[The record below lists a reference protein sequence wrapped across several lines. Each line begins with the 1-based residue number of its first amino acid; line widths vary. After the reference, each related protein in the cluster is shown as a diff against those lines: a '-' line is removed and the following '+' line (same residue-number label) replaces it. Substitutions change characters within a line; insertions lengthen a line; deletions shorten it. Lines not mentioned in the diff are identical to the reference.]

1 MSGSDSLCSL
11 APLGCTSH
19 RRPPKAREAMRGTA
33 ERPRPRWLMSG
44 PARGL
49 SRLSDLHVSP
59 IPGRSGT
66 RARAFESAAAPRGS
80 CRQSTTSWRR
90 QSTFS
95 LHSERRRTRKCP
107 QRWPSISN
115 IADATRLTSDS
126 LLAFLLHS
134 PHPAFVRVIE
144 GTLNV
149 PNGARRIG
157 IDGASEGH
165 QRDCDCK
172 SSGPKNHLVPYRIC
186 LPPEIKSHAFRTN
199 SYTDTEFLAQFTHKT
214 FFGPFPILD
223 SSTNGMAAS
232 SSRNA
237 GSSLLRKHWGEA
249 DWR

>member
-1 MSGSDSLCSL
+1 M
-11 APLGCTSH
+11 
-19 RRPPKAREAMRGTA
+19 
-33 ERPRPRWLMSG
+33 
-44 PARGL
+44 
-49 SRLSDLHVSP
+49 
-59 IPGRSGT
+59 PGRSGT
-66 RARAFESAAAPRGS
+66 RARAFGSAGS
-80 CRQSTTSWRR
+80 SRIVSAVDTSWRR

-149 PNGARRIG
+149 PNGARRIR

-172 SSGPKNHLVPYRIC
+172 SSGPKNHLVFYRIC
-186 LPPEIKSHAFRTN
+186 LPPEIKSHASRSFSVKASPAEPIVSIPTRQHAADGERGPT
-199 SYTDTEFLAQFTHKT
+199 SSESHWKTQSGSDSGIEPDLQMFLFA
-214 FFGPFPILD
+214 
-223 SSTNGMAAS
+223 
-232 SSRNA
+232 
-237 GSSLLRKHWGEA
+237 RK
-249 DWR
+249 RM

>member
-1 MSGSDSLCSL
+1 MSAVD
-11 APLGCTSH
+11 
-19 RRPPKAREAMRGTA
+19 
-33 ERPRPRWLMSG
+33 
-44 PARGL
+44 
-49 SRLSDLHVSP
+49 
-59 IPGRSGT
+59 
-66 RARAFESAAAPRGS
+66 
-80 CRQSTTSWRR
+80 TSWRG

-149 PNGARRIG
+149 PSGARRIG
-157 IDGASEGH
+157 FDGASEGH

-186 LPPEIKSHAFRTN
+186 LPPEIKSMHFEPTLTPILSSSQNSRTR
-199 SYTDTEFLAQFTHKT
+199 LR
-214 FFGPFPILD
+214 PFPILD
-223 SSTNGMAAS
+223 SSTDGMAAS

-237 GSSLLRKHWGEA
+237 GSSLL
-249 DWR
+249 

>member
-1 MSGSDSLCSL
+1 MHISSF
-11 APLGCTSH
+11 
-19 RRPPKAREAMRGTA
+19 TA
-33 ERPRPRWLMSG
+33 
-44 PARGL
+44 
-49 SRLSDLHVSP
+49 SDLHVSP
-59 IPGRSGT
+59 MPGRSGT
-66 RARAFESAAAPRGS
+66 RARAFGSAGS
-80 CRQSTTSWRR
+80 SRIVSAVDTSWRR

-165 QRDCDCK
+165 QRDCDCQ

-186 LPPEIKSHAFRTN
+186 LPPEIKSHASRSF
-199 SYTDTEFLAQFTHKT
+199 SVKASPAE
-214 FFGPFPILD
+214 PIV
-223 SSTNGMAAS
+223 SIPTRQHAADGE
-232 SSRNA
+232 RVPLLQNLIGRPKVDRIA
-237 GSSLLRKHWGEA
+237 GSNPIYSMFLIARK
-249 DWR
+249 RM

>member
-1 MSGSDSLCSL
+1 
-11 APLGCTSH
+11 
-19 RRPPKAREAMRGTA
+19 
-33 ERPRPRWLMSG
+33 
-44 PARGL
+44 
-49 SRLSDLHVSP
+49 VS
-59 IPGRSGT
+59 
-66 RARAFESAAAPRGS
+66 AVD
-80 CRQSTTSWRR
+80 TSWRR

-172 SSGPKNHLVPYRIC
+172 SSGPKNHLVSYRIC
-186 LPPEIKSHAFRTN
+186 LPPEIKSHAISNQLLHRYRVPRAIHAQDFGLSPFSTLRQ
-199 SYTDTEFLAQFTHKT
+199 TEWRRRPVEMLAQVSCESIGVKPT
-214 FFGPFPILD
+214 GV
-223 SSTNGMAAS
+223 
-232 SSRNA
+232 
-237 GSSLLRKHWGEA
+237 
-249 DWR
+249 

>member
-1 MSGSDSLCSL
+1 
-11 APLGCTSH
+11 
-19 RRPPKAREAMRGTA
+19 
-33 ERPRPRWLMSG
+33 MSG

-165 QRDCDCK
+165 QRDCDCQ

-186 LPPEIKSHAFRTN
+186 LPPEIKSHASRSF
-199 SYTDTEFLAQFTHKT
+199 SVKASPAE
-214 FFGPFPILD
+214 PIV
-223 SSTNGMAAS
+223 SIPTRQHAADGE
-232 SSRNA
+232 RVPLLQNLIGRPKVDRIA
-237 GSSLLRKHWGEA
+237 GSNPIYSMFLIARK
-249 DWR
+249 RM